1 MSRLTVAKNV
11 QDDQNDDHGFSLG
24 FGKTASFSWL
34 SAAALNRL
42 IVDAERQTASGYD
55 KMKANNK
62 YILKIYTPKMAN
74 YSHNFLI
81 LKLFSP
87 QKQVLC
93 QAELLTVYTS
103 MIVTLECIKCS
114 KNINNYKRKPK
125 QT

>member
-24 FGKTASFSWL
+24 FGKTVSFSWL

-62 YILKIYTPKMAN
+62 
-74 YSHNFLI
+74 
-81 LKLFSP
+81 
-87 QKQVLC
+87 
-93 QAELLTVYTS
+93 
-103 MIVTLECIKCS
+103 
-114 KNINNYKRKPK
+114 
-125 QT
+125 

>member
-1 MSRLTVAKNV
+1 
-11 QDDQNDDHGFSLG
+11 
-24 FGKTASFSWL
+24 
-34 SAAALNRL
+34 
-42 IVDAERQTASGYD
+42 
-55 KMKANNK
+55 
-62 YILKIYTPKMAN
+62 MAN